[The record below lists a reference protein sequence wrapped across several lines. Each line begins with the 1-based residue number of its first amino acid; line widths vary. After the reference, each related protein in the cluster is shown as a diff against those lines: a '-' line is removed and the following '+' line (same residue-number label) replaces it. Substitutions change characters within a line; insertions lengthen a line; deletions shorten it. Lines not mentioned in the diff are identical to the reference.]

1 MTRAV
6 GIDISKWQGAFDIDS
21 VTAPLDFIIQ
31 KVSEGIAYDSR
42 YWDMLPDVQEIE
54 RRGGYHYFRT
64 AVSPY
69 DQANFFNQGQ
79 GNQGFK
85 FLVMDWEGKYN
96 ILDDKGMDAFWIF
109 YQELRSLTTK
119 PIWLYCTEYAFRAL
133 IKHNPGWIEVPFMVA
148 RYPGGDV
155 DPQTDDPLFTDG
167 EALTWIAW
175 QWEAEGN
182 GKGEEYGVSSEDID
196 MEVFHGTVEELDEH
210 LNISVPVNPDPPVIP
225 PVVDCEEQVA
235 LCNAECEKR
244 IAGLLR
250 VHELEVIAASKKANN
265 QALQNLINPH
275 IIP

>member
-6 GIDISKWQGAFDIDS
+6 GIDISKWQGAFDDQGNI
-21 VTAPLDFIIQ
+21 DFIIQ
-31 KVSEGIAYDSR
+31 KVSEGLAYDSR
-42 YWDMLPDVQEIE
+42 YWDMLPDVKEIE

-79 GNQGFK
+79 GGQGFK
-85 FLVMDWEGKYN
+85 FLVMDWEGRN
-96 ILDDKGMDAFWIF
+96 NVMDEAGMDAFWIF

-119 PIWLYCTEYAFRAL
+119 PIWLYCTEYDFRAL
-133 IKHNPGWIEVPFMVA
+133 IKHNPRWIEVPFMVA

-175 QWEAEGN
+175 QWEADGN

-196 MEVFHGTVEELDEH
+196 MDVFHGTVAELDAI
-210 LNISVPVNPDPPVIP
+210 LGIDIIPPVIP

-244 IAGLLR
+244 IASLLQ

>member
-6 GIDISKWQGAFDIDS
+6 GIDISKWQGAFDDQGNI
-21 VTAPLDFIIQ
+21 DFIIQ

-79 GNQGFK
+79 GGQGFK
-85 FLVMDWEGKYN
+85 FLVMDWEGRN
-96 ILDDKGMDAFWIF
+96 NVMDEKGMDALWIF
-109 YQELRSLTTK
+109 YQELKSLTTK
-119 PIWLYCTEYAFRAL
+119 PIWIYCTEYAFRDL
-133 IKHNPGWIEVPFMVA
+133 LDHNPGWIEVPFMVA

-155 DPQTDDPLFTDG
+155 DPQTDDPLFLDIPG
-167 EALTWIAW
+167 VTWIAW
-175 QWEAEGN
+175 QWEADGN

-196 MEVFHGTVEELDEH
+196 MDVFNGTVEELDE
-210 LNISVPVNPDPPVIP
+210 LIGFTPVDPDPPI
-225 PVVDCEEQVA
+225 VDCEEQVARAVA

-244 IAGLLR
+244 IADLLL
-250 VHELEVIAASKKANN
+250 VQELEVNMVIKKANN